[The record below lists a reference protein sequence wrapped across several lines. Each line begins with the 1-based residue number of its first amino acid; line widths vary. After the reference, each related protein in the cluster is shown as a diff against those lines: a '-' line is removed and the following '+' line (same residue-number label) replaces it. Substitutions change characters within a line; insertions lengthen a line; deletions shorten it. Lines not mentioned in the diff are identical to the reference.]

1 MTCLT
6 STTDEEF
13 AFLLLVFYFFFLSTM
28 SLLTSEERI
37 ERLERI
43 LLSEIDEDA
52 TSVDVVN
59 RAQALAQ
66 RVTAIEQ
73 ELPANTLKKC
83 SVFPPLFASS
93 GSLVSNVTTLV

>member
-1 MTCLT
+1 
-6 STTDEEF
+6 
-13 AFLLLVFYFFFLSTM
+13 M

-52 TSVDVVN
+52 TAVDVVN

-83 SVFPPLFASS
+83 SVLPLSHP
-93 GSLVSNVTTLV
+93 LDLLCV